1 MWSDLLILIKQ
12 KHDSDSIGNKKPTP
26 TDIKTEVY
34 CNKKSISRAEFY
46 NANST
51 GLKPSIVFVVNTFE
65 YEGQKIVEFEN
76 QRYKVL
82 RTYEPSLDYTELI
95 CEKV

>member
-1 MWSDLLILIKQ
+1 MTLIKQ
-12 KHDSDSIGNKKPTP
+12 KYDSDSIGNKKPTL
-26 TDIKTEVY
+26 TETKTEVY

-65 YEGQKIVEFEN
+65 YDGQKIVEFEN
-76 QRYKVL
+76 QCYKVL
-82 RTYEPSLDYTELI
+82 RTYGPSLDYTELI